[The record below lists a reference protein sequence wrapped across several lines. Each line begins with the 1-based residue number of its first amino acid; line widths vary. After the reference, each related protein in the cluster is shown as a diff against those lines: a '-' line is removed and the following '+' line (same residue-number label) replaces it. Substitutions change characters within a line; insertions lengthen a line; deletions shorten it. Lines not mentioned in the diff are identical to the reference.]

1 MTKSASIA
9 LQCEGLL
16 LADVLKK
23 MLSPVVHSLTT
34 YYLSLLSLMYVH

>member
-16 LADVLKK
+16 LADVLK
-23 MLSPVVHSLTT
+23 MLSPVVHSPTT